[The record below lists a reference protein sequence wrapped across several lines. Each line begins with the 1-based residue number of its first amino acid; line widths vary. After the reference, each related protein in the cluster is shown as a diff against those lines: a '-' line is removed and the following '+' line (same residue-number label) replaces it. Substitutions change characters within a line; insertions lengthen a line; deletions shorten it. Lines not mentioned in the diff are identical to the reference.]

1 MSAGELEN
9 TVVVITGAAGGIGS
23 GIIDSFAQAGAS
35 LVLHHHR
42 SAAPN
47 TDAPHISV
55 QLDLHDPS
63 APEQLIAAAQ
73 QRFGR
78 ADVLINNA
86 AVQPIASFMEISES
100 DWQEMITTNLTAAH
114 RLTQCFASQVIERN
128 DTGSVIH
135 IASIEG
141 TQPALMHS
149 HYSVSKA
156 GLIMHAKAA
165 AAELGP
171 HGIRVNT
178 VSPGLIHRPGID
190 EAWPE
195 GVQRWRDRAP
205 LGRLGEP
212 SDIGDACVFL
222 SSPKARWITGVDLVV
237 DGGMSARST
246 W

>member
-1 MSAGELEN
+1 MSSGELED
-9 TVVVITGAAGGIGS
+9 TVVLITGAAGGIGA
-23 GIIDSFAQAGAS
+23 GISAACAAAGAS
-35 LVLHHHR
+35 LLLHHNR
-42 SAAPN
+42 SAAPSCGP
-47 TDAPHISV
+47 DHLSM
-55 QLDLHDPS
+55 QCDLTDPS
-63 APEQLIAAAQ
+63 SPERLIDAAVE
-73 QRFGR
+73 RFGR
-78 ADVLINNA
+78 VDVLINNA
-86 AVQPIASFMEISES
+86 AVQPIAEFNEISEAEW
-100 DWQEMITTNLTAAH
+100 DEMITTNLTAAH
-114 RLTQCFASQVIERN
+114 RLTQSFARQVMTRN
-128 DTGSVIH
+128 GTGSVIH

-141 TQPALMHS
+141 SQPAAMHS

-165 AAELGP
+165 AVELGP
-171 HGIRVNT
+171 HGIRVNA

-190 EAWPE
+190 EGWPE

-222 SSPKARWITGVDLVV
+222 SSSKARWITGVNLIV